1 MTIHN
6 SSPRPSVEKI
16 LLAIIN
22 KGLVSQTDLPKLTN
36 LSRLTISKELKN
48 LEQKRYIKFDR
59 GPLKIGLGRRSNHWR
74 INFRGILLV
83 FSFLNRD
90 LVKIDN
96 FTKRYKDDWIIFR
109 EWDYIKKN
117 PEVRMYIEN
126 NISEYISKEMIS
138 LEYLSWD
145 PNIPNDFWLNLPL
158 KTRERFHI
166 ERDEYEKHL
175 LLRSILGLHR
185 VFYCDFVLGGYYE
198 ASNII
203 PYLIKSPVFKILYE
217 RELELLKRN
226 YAQLM
231 MVSEIIK
238 DPGTADQVSFKLRKS
253 KILEFKDSYDQYL
266 NELP

>member
-1 MTIHN
+1 MTLHK
-6 SSPRPSVEKI
+6 SKPRSSVEKI
-16 LLAIIN
+16 LLAIMN
-22 KGLVSQTDLPKLTN
+22 KDKISQPALSALTN
-36 LSRLTISKELKN
+36 LSRMTVSKELKN
-48 LEQKRYIKFDR
+48 LEQKRYIQFVRVPSTDF
-59 GPLKIGLGRRSNHWR
+59 GRPSNYWQ
-74 INFRGILLV
+74 INFRGILLA

-96 FTKRYKDDWIIFR
+96 FAKRHKDDWIIFR

-185 VFYCDFVLGGYYE
+185 VFYYDFVLGGCYE

-217 RELELLKRN
+217 RELELLKMN

-238 DPGTADQVSFKLRKS
+238 DPDTADQVSFKLRKS
-253 KILEFKDSYDQYL
+253 KILEFKDSYDQNL
-266 NELP
+266 NDLSH